1 MSGDSLKI
9 ILSPVATSS
18 SKTNVMINQSRT
30 NSEFES
36 EFEKCTIWPQTV
48 LAETLAVFYEKIKRN
63 IHLNIDPP
71 GVMKTRLANML

>member
-30 NSEFES
+30 NSESES
-36 EFEKCTIWPQTV
+36 EFEKCTFWPQTV
-48 LAETLAVFYEKIKRN
+48 
-63 IHLNIDPP
+63 
-71 GVMKTRLANML
+71 

>member
-48 LAETLAVFYEKIKRN
+48 LETLAVLYEKIKRN
-63 IHLNIDPP
+63 IHLNIDLP
-71 GVMKTRLANML
+71 GVRKTRLVNML